1 MGYRPVYARMSG
13 VGRKG
18 VVVLMLVG
26 FGCVILS
33 ALFFGSLG
41 PAERVAFQYGVTP
54 AGVSLA
60 RAVVGALVIGSYA
73 LFRDPAA
80 LVPGLRDSWKF
91 ALAGLFGVVFVY
103 YLSNIAFVTIPVGL
117 TVILFYTN
125 PIWTA
130 LGAAAMGK
138 EPFTRARVAALVAGL
153 AGVWIAVGG
162 TGGAKVGELD
172 MTGVALAVVSG
183 AGFSF
188 YILNSRYGTGREM
201 PFKTFVQMF
210 LWGSLMMLAIVLYSK
225 EMPDFRN
232 LPRPALLSL
241 VHLALFPT
249 LASYGLISFALKYIP
264 GTAAS
269 ITSMSEIIF
278 AGVMAWAFLGE
289 VPSPDQVRGGLLI
302 VTAVL
307 LLLMEGRIS
316 RSGTQGEKRGTPPE
330 RSPGP

>member
-73 LFRDPAA
+73 
-80 LVPGLRDSWKF
+80 
-91 ALAGLFGVVFVY
+91 
-103 YLSNIAFVTIPVGL
+103 
-117 TVILFYTN
+117 
-125 PIWTA
+125 
-130 LGAAAMGK
+130 
-138 EPFTRARVAALVAGL
+138 
-153 AGVWIAVGG
+153 
-162 TGGAKVGELD
+162 
-172 MTGVALAVVSG
+172 
-183 AGFSF
+183 
-188 YILNSRYGTGREM
+188 
-201 PFKTFVQMF
+201 
-210 LWGSLMMLAIVLYSK
+210 LMMLAIVLYSK

-316 RSGTQGEKRGTPPE
+316 RSGTQGDKKRGPLQRGPRDPD
-330 RSPGP
+330 RSFLEKAL